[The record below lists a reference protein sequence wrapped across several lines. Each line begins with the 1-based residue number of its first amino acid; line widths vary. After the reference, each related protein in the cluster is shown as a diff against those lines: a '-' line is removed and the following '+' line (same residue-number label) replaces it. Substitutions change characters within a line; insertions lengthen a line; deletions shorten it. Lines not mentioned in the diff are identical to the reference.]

1 MNVLVVS
8 QYFWPEAFRI
18 NDLVRGLKERGH
30 EVTILTGKPN
40 YPDGSFFAGYSFS
53 SPIREDYEGV
63 KVLRV
68 PLVPRG
74 SGSGRM
80 LALNYLSFVLFA
92 SLLGPL
98 LCRGMFDVIFVYEPS
113 PVTVGLPALV
123 MKKVKK
129 APLMLWVQDLWPE
142 SLSAVG
148 AVRSKRVLRWVTRMV
163 RYIYRGCDRILVT
176 SRGFVSRVEAVG
188 ASPEK
193 VRYWPQWA
201 EALYKPVEV
210 EVGAPEREEMPGG
223 FRVVFAGNV
232 GAAQSFETILAA
244 AEKLKGYPG
253 IHWVVFGDG
262 RRRRWVED
270 RVRELGLEGHVHLL
284 GRRPPESMPR
294 YFALA
299 DALLVTLKRGLIF
312 SLTIP
317 AKVQSYLA
325 CGRPVVAA
333 LDGEGARVIEESG
346 AGLAAPAEDAGSL
359 AEAVLRLYETSSE
372 EREEMGR
379 QGRAYSEEHFER
391 EKLLDQLEGWAEELV
406 EGRS

>member
-1 MNVLVVS
+1 LNVLVVS

-40 YPDGSFFAGYSFS
+40 YPDGSFFSGYSFS

-148 AVRSKRVLRWVTRMV
+148 AVRSKRALRWVTRMV
-163 RYIYRGCDRILVT
+163 CYIYRGCDRILVT
-176 SRGFVSRVEAVG
+176 SRGFVPRVEAVG

-210 EVGAPEREEMPGG
+210 EVGAPEREEMPEG

-253 IHWVVFGDG
+253 IHWIVFGDG

-333 LDGEGARVIEESG
+333 LDGEGALVIEESG

-359 AEAVLRLYETSSE
+359 AEAVLRLYETSLE

>member
-40 YPDGSFFAGYSFS
+40 YPDGSFFSGYSFS

-148 AVRSKRVLRWVTRMV
+148 AVRSKRALRWTTRMV

-176 SRGFVSRVEAVG
+176 SRGFVPRVEAVG

-210 EVGAPEREEMPGG
+210 EVGAPEREEMPEG

-232 GAAQSFETILAA
+232 GTAQSFETILAA

-270 RVRELGLEGHVHLL
+270 RVRELELEGHVHLL

-346 AGLAAPAEDAGSL
+346 AGVAAPAEDAGSL
-359 AEAVLRLYETSSE
+359 AEAVLRLYETSLE

>member
-40 YPDGSFFAGYSFS
+40 YPNGSFFAGYGFS

-74 SGSGRM
+74 SGSGGM

-98 LCRGMFDVIFVYEPS
+98 LCRGMFDVVFVYQPS

-148 AVRSKRVLRWVTRMV
+148 AVHSKRALSWVTRMV
-163 RYIYRGCDRILVT
+163 RYIYCGSDRILVT
-176 SRGFVSRVEAVG
+176 SRGFVPRVEAMG
-188 ASPEK
+188 APPEK

-201 EALYKPVEV
+201 EALYEPAEV
-210 EVGAPEREEMPGG
+210 EADAPEREEMPAG
-223 FRVVFAGNV
+223 FRVMFAGNV
-232 GAAQSFETILAA
+232 GVAQSFETILAA
-244 AEKLKGYPG
+244 AEKLKEYPG

-325 CGRPVVAA
+325 CGRPVAAA

-346 AGLAAPAEDAGSL
+346 AGLVVPAEDAGSL